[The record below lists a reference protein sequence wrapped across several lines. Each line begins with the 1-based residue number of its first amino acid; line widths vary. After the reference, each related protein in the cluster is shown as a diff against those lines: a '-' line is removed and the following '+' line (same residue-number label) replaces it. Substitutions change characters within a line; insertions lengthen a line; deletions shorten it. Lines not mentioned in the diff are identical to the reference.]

1 MIRDIF
7 QRLQMDRAGR
17 AILYLVLT
25 IGVIATVLPFA
36 WMVVGSI
43 RTQADLI
50 QNPTSWIPAHPTL
63 ENFRTL
69 FQQQNFPRY
78 FLNSTIV
85 AVIVTLA
92 NLVFCSA
99 LGYALAKLRF
109 RGKNL
114 VFGAVMSMMMLPMIV
129 TFIPLFVLTARMGLV
144 NTYAGMILPFL
155 VTPLGVFLMR
165 QFISG
170 LPDEII
176 EAGRVDGAGELRIFA
191 SLIMPLTGPA
201 LATLTILSFLGSWN
215 NFLWPLVIAQT
226 QSMHTLPVALAAITT
241 GPRGTDFALTMAGA
255 TIVVIPV
262 IIVYIVMQKYFTQG
276 IANTGIK

>member
-1 MIRDIF
+1 
-7 QRLQMDRAGR
+7 
-17 AILYLVLT
+17 
-25 IGVIATVLPFA
+25 
-36 WMVVGSI
+36 
-43 RTQADLI
+43 
-50 QNPTSWIPAHPTL
+50 
-63 ENFRTL
+63 
-69 FQQQNFPRY
+69 
-78 FLNSTIV
+78 
-85 AVIVTLA
+85 
-92 NLVFCSA
+92 
-99 LGYALAKLRF
+99 
-109 RGKNL
+109 
-114 VFGAVMSMMMLPMIV
+114 MSMLMLPMIV

-144 NTYAGMILPFL
+144 NTYAGMILPYL

-176 EAGRVDGAGELRIFA
+176 EAGRMDGAGELRIFA

-201 LATLTILSFLGSWN
+201 LATLTILTFLGPWN

-226 QSMHTLPVALAAITT
+226 QRMHTLPVALAAITT

-262 IIVYIVMQKYFTQG
+262 VIVYIAMQRYFTQG